1 MSWLEENVSRETID
15 RLKAYESLILKWN
28 PVINVV
34 AKSTLTDIWVRHIE
48 DSAQIV
54 DFAPDGIIHWVDL
67 GSGGGLPGVVAA
79 LILAERSPDAVITL
93 IESDK
98 RKAAFLRTAALELGC
113 SSISV
118 VSVRI
123 ESVKPQRA
131 SILSAR
137 ALAKL
142 DVLLSFAEKHL
153 AANGIALFQKGMSFQ
168 SEIDEARKRWV
179 FDLEVFPSKTDP
191 HAKTLKISELR
202 RV

>member
-34 AKSTLTDIWVRHIE
+34 AKSTLTDIWARHIE

-54 DFAPDGIIHWVDL
+54 DFAPDGINHWVDI

-79 LILAERSPDAVITL
+79 LILAERSPDTAITL

-98 RKAAFLRTAALELGC
+98 RKAAFLRTAAVELGC

-118 VSVRI
+118 ISDRI
-123 ESVKPQRA
+123 ESVEPQHA

-142 DVLLSFAEKHL
+142 NALFGFAEQHL
-153 AANGIALFQKGMSFQ
+153 AANGAALFQKGMSFQ

>member
-98 RKAAFLRTAALELGC
+98 RKAAFLRTAALELRC

-118 VSVRI
+118 VSDRI

>member
-118 VSVRI
+118 VSDRI